1 MPVGAVQW
9 WLPGAALL
17 HNQVAAMAS
26 ACAALPNGWCA
37 SARHAKMRVLSMA
50 HRFFFSA
57 GCGLASVLSHDASA
71 WSRSRRVEGYSGAP
85 RSIDASVMMH

>member
-26 ACAALPNGWCA
+26 AGAALPNGWCA

-57 GCGLASVLSHDASA
+57 GCGLASVLPYNASA
-71 WSRSRRVEGYSGAP
+71 WSRSRRIEEYLGAP
-85 RSIDASVMMH
+85 QLRVLA